1 MSSTQQNSVKEI
13 ILKNFKNVQQ
23 GTNFILKAV
32 PKDKL
37 NYQPTKEMRPMG
49 DLVMHIATLPL
60 TNTLFVQGVF
70 KERPDP
76 AAMQKVLEEK
86 LGNVY
91 KEKNYSAIFTKA
103 CEYMN
108 DFYTKKTDTEW
119 LNTTF
124 TTFINPNPAPLLQ
137 GIIGVEDH
145 IIQHRGTLFAYLRT
159 LNVLVTMKQ
168 YYGMEELK

>member
-49 DLVMHIATLPL
+49 DLAMHIATIPL
-60 TNTLFVQGVF
+60 TNTQLVQGVF
-70 KERPDP
+70 KERPAP

-86 LGNVY
+86 
-91 KEKNYSAIFTKA
+91 
-103 CEYMN
+103 
-108 DFYTKKTDTEW
+108 
-119 LNTTF
+119 
-124 TTFINPNPAPLLQ
+124 
-137 GIIGVEDH
+137 
-145 IIQHRGTLFAYLRT
+145 
-159 LNVLVTMKQ
+159 
-168 YYGMEELK
+168 